1 MIICFRR
8 GFVNGIRE
16 VVRGFLEGGAS
27 ERGREE
33 KSARG
38 RAAARPAGTGARSG
52 EDEVVEIAHA
62 DEYAAESHEEECDAF
77 VDRAHGRVDIHSR
90 RIVARLHREGVALGG
105 CPRHL
110 DRAENEQHEAEE
122 QHDYEDAE
130 LECVLFAFHI

>member
-62 DEYAAESHEEECDAF
+62 DEYAEVEE
-77 VDRAHGRVDIHSR
+77 VDR
-90 RIVARLHREGVALGG
+90 RE
-105 CPRHL
+105 
-110 DRAENEQHEAEE
+110 
-122 QHDYEDAE
+122 
-130 LECVLFAFHI
+130 